1 MSGADAAAGGN
12 AAKQFKTERQYKT
25 DIVKRMKAVGT
36 YRAEFI
42 PTIERL
48 AVLYCQREKLEKDF
62 ADSGGDLV
70 IEHTNKF
77 GATNL
82 TKNPYLTARD
92 EVYDQ
97 LLAHERELGLTPAA
111 LKKMNESAL
120 KITKQSSFASA
131 LAQALNDAGG

>member
-1 MSGADAAAGGN
+1 MS
-12 AAKQFKTERQYKT
+12 KTERQYKT
-25 DIVKRMKAVGT
+25 DIVTRMKAIGT
-36 YRAEFI
+36 YRDEFV

-48 AVLYCQREKLEKDF
+48 AALYCHRDLIEKEF
-62 ADSGGDLV
+62 AASGGEPV

-97 LLAHERELGLTPAA
+97 LLSHERELGLTPAA

-120 KITKQSSFASA
+120 KPTQTSGFAAALEQA
-131 LAQALNDAGG
+131 LAGAGA